1 MTVAKEVPVDLFPI
15 LLFLHA
21 LGAIVAFGPGF
32 ASMVVGPMVAKEPQH
47 ANFYARTQ
55 QATARKIV
63 TPVSISLAVTGIA
76 LIGVRGWGNITA
88 GRHWLEAGILLYVV
102 SVVVAM
108 AVQAP
113 AGRKLVELTSQPPA
127 PGAGPSPEIRA
138 AAGRVR
144 LGGMIL
150 TFLVVLIAFLMVTK
164 PF

>member
-1 MTVAKEVPVDLFPI
+1 MDLFHI

-21 LGAIVAFGPGF
+21 LGAVVAFGPGF

-55 QATARKIV
+55 QATARAIV
-63 TPVSISLAVTGIA
+63 TPVSISMAVTGLA
-76 LIGVRGWGNITA
+76 LIATRGWATITA

-102 SVVVAM
+102 AVVFSM

-113 AGRKLVELTSQPPA
+113 AGRRLVELTSQPPA
-127 PGAGPSPEIRA
+127 PGAGPSPELLATAR
-138 AAGRVR
+138 RVR
-144 LGGMIL
+144 TGGMVL
-150 TFLVVLIAFLMVTK
+150 AGLVVVIVFLMVTK